1 MNELT
6 NTELTERE
14 QVRIDTAFNNVGKSY
29 LDCCIVV
36 AGLDQKQEA
45 IAKHRHI
52 SQSAVAQMAVAGK
65 NADKF
70 ISSANNKPIDNLPEG
85 WCSLYQMSDMTKTD
99 INKLCSSVDKP
110 PTRAMI
116 KNFKTYGTVEAPEVK
131 VVKDAEGTTEV
142 EEAAVLVPSL
152 ELYGL
157 SDFGK
162 SALEK
167 DRKKLQ
173 EAINKLPASQ
183 SKRFVELFVEVLK
196 YHQNI
201 LLSEIRRQI
210 PESIAVQRQKLEE
223 KEKQLFARETQLA
236 HGIPANEKKIVYS
249 VLHPDKAPDGMEQKY
264 AKAFDIVRKW
274 R

>member
-6 NTELTERE
+6 TKPEWKKYLQDAHGGTKEAMLEEAKRLYEYQQHCASKSGGSDFSENVLEWCGYEKS
-14 QVRIDTAFNNVGKSY
+14 TALKMAAVGGNSFLRNNVPK
-29 LDCCIVV
+29 
-36 AGLDQKQEA
+36 
-45 IAKHRHI
+45 
-52 SQSAVAQMAVAGK
+52 
-65 NADKF
+65 
-70 ISSANNKPIDNLPEG
+70 LPESWG
-85 WCSLYQMSDMTKTD
+85 TCYEITTLDEGKRKSLPLSPS
-99 INKLCSSVDKP
+99 L
-110 PTRAMI
+110 TRNQV
-116 KNFKTYGTVEAPEVK
+116 KNWKNYGTLEAPEVK